1 MPCSLALTP
10 QLDLQG
16 VMPLADRIMSQYSA
30 QVSDPSTLKT
40 IMATNQAYSMA
51 KTPVLKVTGGVVPNP
66 AHRVVQD
73 DIPHGLCVLKDI
85 AEQLHQR
92 TPWIDLLLE
101 WHQDLMGKQY
111 IVGGKLSG
119 RDIGETSAL
128 TVLGNNVIVTA
139 DQQAA
144 PVYRALATSRPL
156 SSRASCSGMAHC
168 SCVWCVYFG
177 SANWF
182 TLNFGLA

>member
-1 MPCSLALTP
+1 
-10 QLDLQG
+10 
-16 VMPLADRIMSQYSA
+16 MPLADRIMSQYSA
-30 QVSDPSTLKT
+30 QVSDSSTLKT

-51 KTPVLKVTGGVVPNP
+51 KTPVLKVSGGVVPNP

-85 AEQLHQR
+85 AEQLGQR

-119 RDIGETSAL
+119 RDIGETTAL
-128 TVLGNNVIVTA
+128 TVLGIARAVASLTV
-139 DQQAA
+139 QVA
-144 PVYRALATSRPL
+144 PACPALATWRPL
-156 SSRASCSGMAHC
+156 SSRASC
-168 SCVWCVYFG
+168 
-177 SANWF
+177 NWDVF
-182 TLNFGLA
+182 AVLARPGLLSF